1 MHLSLI
7 IPLYISDSLHLDFT
21 RQTLESIKTQH
32 DYQVFLM
39 VNHTA
44 PQFKADLRKLVTDN
58 RSLITNPQGN
68 ILAASW
74 NLGIRIAFG
83 QKPEKNKLV
92 TSHWSLVSDYAL
104 ILNNDIILHPHCI
117 DNLITFAQTHPKF
130 LLWSASQWPSARTL
144 NKAPLTYNYSLH
156 PHFSCFMVNPKT
168 IKEVGF
174 FDEHF
179 TMGYFED
186 NDYHTRILL
195 KGYQAAATDSAKF
208 YHYGSRTIS
217 VDDSL
222 KPLAQK
228 HYQQNRAYFQKK
240 WGLDIHGKAFSPPEE
255 ILKHIKTK
263 NHK

>member
-7 IPLYISDSLHLDFT
+7 IPLYISDPLHLDFT
-21 RQTLESIKTQH
+21 RQTLESIKTKH
-32 DYQVFLM
+32 DYRVLLI
-39 VNHTA
+39 VNYCA
-44 PQFKADLRKLVTDN
+44 PQFKADLKKLVTGN
-58 RSLITNPQGN
+58 RSLVTNPHGN
-68 ILAASW
+68 ILAAAW
-74 NLGIRIAFG
+74 NLGIKTAFG

-92 TSHWSLVSDYAL
+92 TGHWSLVSDYTL

-117 DNLITFAQTHPKF
+117 DNLVAFAQAHPEF
-130 LLWSASQWPSARTL
+130 LLHTASQWPSARTL
-144 NKAPLTYNYSLH
+144 TTAPLTDNYSLH
-156 PHFSCFMVNPKT
+156 PHFSCFMVSQKT
-168 IKEVGF
+168 IQEVGY

-186 NDYHTRILL
+186 NDYHTRMLV

-240 WGLDIHGKAFSPPEE
+240 WGLDIHAKAFDPPEE
-255 ILKHIKTK
+255 ILKHIKPK
-263 NHK
+263 